1 MSIKHEKVCAAL
13 NYIEHLLI
21 LASAVTG
28 CITISDFDSSL
39 GIPIGIMS
47 SSIGLKIYGI
57 TAEIKEYKSINK
69 KDKKKHGKILL
80 LAKAKLNNI
89 EALISKGLMD
99 SNISHDEIS

>member
-1 MSIKHEKVCAAL
+1 MSNKHEKVCTAL
-13 NYIEHLLI
+13 SYIEHLLI

-28 CITISDFDSSL
+28 CIKISDFDSLL

-57 TAEIKEYKSINK
+57 TAGIKEYKSINK
-69 KDKKKHGKILL
+69 KHKKEHGKIVL
-80 LAKAKLNNI
+80 LAKTKLNNI

-99 SNISHDEIS
+99 SNFSHDEFF